1 MPLPPQ
7 SLQYLRSRPCSH
19 FFFPMPTFVHEVRRR
34 DALVQISTTR
44 ALTEVEEQPTQRASL
59 FRSRRVSPTPLSFS
73 LSMPSTVAAA
83 RVELLFV
90 VSLATVASTAGAVIA
105 VTAGGAVTEPT
116 YMFSDSN
123 GDSVATLTGNVSNG
137 DITASGDL
145 KTGAGNGLNNVAS
158 RLATLEAGSYPTYV
172 GATLKTAT
180 GSYGCSSLQK
190 VSWTTYELN
199 SPHVSTSQLS
209 TGTFKPNVAGYYS
222 CSAALYKTM
231 RYEEI
236 FDLHLYKNGA
246 TVRKGRM
253 YRELQAV
260 GPTHNPARAYIV
272 NTVTAVIYLDGVSDS
287 VETYN
292 QVINLS
298 SCADQL
304 DGGTFAS
311 WHNQMSHMT
320 CHLVGV

>member
-1 MPLPPQ
+1 
-7 SLQYLRSRPCSH
+7 
-19 FFFPMPTFVHEVRRR
+19 
-34 DALVQISTTR
+34 
-44 ALTEVEEQPTQRASL
+44 
-59 FRSRRVSPTPLSFS
+59 
-73 LSMPSTVAAA
+73 
-83 RVELLFV
+83 
-90 VSLATVASTAGAVIA
+90 VSLASVASTAGAIIE

-145 KTGAGNGLNNVAS
+145 KTGTGNGLNNVAS

-180 GSYGCSSLQK
+180 GSYGCSGSAQK
-190 VSWTTYELN
+190 VFWTTYELN
-199 SPHVSTSQLS
+199 SPHVSTSHLS

-231 RYEEI
+231 RYDEA
-236 FDLHLYKNGA
+236 FDVHLYKNGA
-246 TVRKGRM
+246 TVRKSRM
-253 YRELQAV
+253 FRELQAV
-260 GPTHNPARAYIV
+260 GPLSNPARAYNDIA
-272 NTVTAVIYLDGVSDS
+272 VTAVIYLDGVSDY

-292 QVINLS
+292 QVMGLS
-298 SCADQL
+298 NVGGCAAQF
-304 DGGTFAS
+304 DGGIFAS
-311 WHNQMSHMT
+311 WHTQSSHMT